1 MTYTCVIASY
11 HYGHLAANCIESV
24 LCQTR
29 KFDKVL
35 FVDDAAGDCQH
46 LVKIYPEVEFVL
58 REKNLGVVANFQDML
73 ERVTTDM
80 VMFVGAD
87 NWLRPD
93 TLEQLCKEKSSVI
106 VFDIVVTG
114 ELRDEIRNFYPREV
128 NHHFGDWYWSRK
140 GQHHGS
146 MMYDA
151 KIALCVGGYEH
162 NRTSSRTDEDLNLWN
177 KLKMAGASVSHVSQG
192 LLYYRRHRENFN
204 KY

>member
-46 LVKIYPEVEFVL
+46 LKRIYPEVEFVL
-58 REKNLGVVANFQDML
+58 RENNLGIVANFQDML

-80 VMFVGAD
+80 VIFVGAD

-93 TLEQLCKEKSSVI
+93 ALEHLSKEKTDII
-106 VFDIVVTG
+106 VCDIVVTG
-114 ELRDEIRNFYPREV
+114 ELRDEIRKFYPREV
-128 NHHFGDWYWSRK
+128 NIQFGDWYWSRK

-146 MMYDA
+146 MMFDV
-151 KIALCVGGYEH
+151 KLALSVGGYEH
-162 NRTSSRTDEDLNLWN
+162 NRTSPRTDEDLNLWN
-177 KLKMAGASVSHVSQG
+177 KLKVAGASVSHVSQG

>member
-46 LVKIYPEVEFVL
+46 LVSIYPEVEFVL
-58 REKNLGVVANFQDML
+58 RDKNLGVVANFQDML

-80 VMFVGAD
+80 VIFVGSD

-93 TLEQLCKEKSSVI
+93 ALELLSKENTDVI
-106 VFDIVVTG
+106 VCDIVVTG

-128 NHHFGDWYWSRK
+128 NLHFGDWYWSRK

-146 MMYDA
+146 MMYDV
-151 KIALCVGGYEH
+151 KLALSVGGYEH
-162 NRTSSRTDEDLNLWN
+162 NRTSPRSDEDLNLWN
-177 KLKMAGASVSHVSQG
+177 KLKLAGANVSHVSQG